1 MQHIKE
7 VPVGKRYAFQV
18 PIIITNNFDLLISYT
33 LRLTT
38 PSRVDLIPD
47 DVFSKTPSTKWVWF
61 EINTLQ
67 PILMKRC

>member
-7 VPVGKRYAFQV
+7 VPVGKRYAFPI
-18 PIIITNNFDLLISYT
+18 PIIITNNSDLLISYT
-33 LRLTT
+33 LSRTT
-38 PSRVDLIPD
+38 PSRVGLIPD